1 LGSFI
6 ENESVDELIMRN
18 LCHNYELAIIDS
30 IMLSNKHQIF
40 PVIKQHILKSY
51 SSYTRKFAAKMK
63 DFEGKDFMN
72 YVEANHISN
81 IFITKQK

>member
-1 LGSFI
+1 
-6 ENESVDELIMRN
+6 
-18 LCHNYELAIIDS
+18 
-30 IMLSNKHQIF
+30 
-40 PVIKQHILKSY
+40 
-51 SSYTRKFAAKMK
+51 MK